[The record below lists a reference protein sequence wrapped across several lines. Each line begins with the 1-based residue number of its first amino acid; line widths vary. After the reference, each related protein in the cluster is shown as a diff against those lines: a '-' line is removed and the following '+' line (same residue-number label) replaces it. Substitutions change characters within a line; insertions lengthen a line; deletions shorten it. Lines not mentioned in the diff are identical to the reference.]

1 MEEDAITFEE
11 LFDFV
16 NSRVEEESAEFSGDL
31 PNHASS
37 LLVSTANDILQTT
50 TNVDIVRAD
59 EDADSP
65 TDEDIANTL
74 EEEVV
79 DLLLAL
85 GSLQSEYDLDVSEAL
100 RERMSFVENYK
111 EFQEKVEDVES
122 EEKVMEIFEET
133 MDESMEEVMGGM
145 GIEAGDNV
153 DDDDYEPE
161 GVDRGVM

>member
-1 MEEDAITFEE
+1 MSEDAITFGE

-59 EDADSP
+59 EDADNP

-74 EEEVV
+74 EEGVV

-85 GSLQSEYDLDVSEAL
+85 GSLHSEYDLDVSKAL

-133 MDESMEEVMGGM
+133 MDEDASELFNRVGV
-145 GIEAGDNV
+145 GDNV
-153 DDDDYEPE
+153 DDDDYEHDDT
-161 GVDRGVM
+161 GRGIM